1 MAKGI
6 VVLVAA
12 VAVAAGGYYYAV
24 GWPEPISSYAARWF
38 THTGSAVAQAPQ
50 GPRPVSVEVATAVKK
65 NVPVLLEG
73 LGNVTT
79 MANVAVK
86 SRLDNEIV
94 GVHFTDGAKV
104 KQGDL
109 LFTLDTRAI
118 EAQMRQVEGNIARDQ
133 AQLDGAARDVRRYT
147 ELVAKAATPVTNLEN
162 AQTQLATFSGALK
175 ADQAALENLRVQLTY
190 CSIRAPISGRIS
202 MAMVKVGNFVRSA
215 DTTPMAMINQMSPVY
230 VTFTIPQKYLP
241 DIRRAL
247 GSESGSV
254 EIIIPGESKRATGAV
269 AMIENA
275 VDLTTGM
282 ATVRATMPNEDE
294 LLWPGTLVNA
304 QMTLRVESTVTVP
317 STAVQVSQTGPF
329 VYVVKDRKAVVQ
341 PVTVARTVGSES
353 VIRDGLQGGETVVT
367 DGHLLLTDGAV
378 VAPRERK
385 SGV

>member
-6 VVLVAA
+6 VVVVAA
-12 VAVAAGGYYYAV
+12 AALATGGYFTAV
-24 GWPEPISSYAARWF
+24 GWPEQVKSHAAHWF
-38 THTGSAVAQAPQ
+38 GHAGSAVAQAPQ
-50 GPRPVSVEVATAVKK
+50 GPRPVSIEIATAVKK
-65 NVPVLLEG
+65 DVPVLLEG
-73 LGNVTT
+73 IGNVTT

-94 GVHFTDGAKV
+94 GVHFADGAKV
-104 KQGDL
+104 QKGDL

-162 AQTQLATFSGALK
+162 AQTQLAQYSGALK

-190 CSIRAPISGRIS
+190 CSIKAPIAGRIS
-202 MAMVKVGNFVRSA
+202 MANVKVGNFVRSA
-215 DTTPMAMINQMSPVY
+215 DIAPMAMINQMSPVY
-230 VTFTIPQKYLP
+230 VSFTIPQKYLP

-247 GSESGSV
+247 AAESGNV
-254 EIIIPGESKRATGAV
+254 EIIIPGETKRATGTV
-269 AMIENA
+269 TMIENA

-294 LLWPGTLVNA
+294 LLWPGTLVTA
-304 QMTLRVESTVTVP
+304 QMTMRVESTVTVP
-317 STAVQVSQTGPF
+317 STAVQVSQAGPF

-341 PVTVARTVGSES
+341 PVKVSRTVGSES
-353 VIRDGLQGGETVVT
+353 VISEGLQGGETVVT
-367 DGHLLLTDGAV
+367 DGHLLLTDGAA

-385 SGV
+385 SGA